1 MNEKKKHIFLFITMI
16 LAGVLFPVVVFVLLC
31 IADLK
36 FFAFYYAMFFF
47 AFSIWALVSFFYYR
61 HVRQEEFHNLL
72 QSAFEADKP
81 IVPMLTAYL
90 QDRPK
95 GYFREFVIIAFL
107 FAMNPAYYLI
117 YYRFWRFDRRVTGV
131 VALLQQGVPLTK
143 ALREYPGLVSQEVFL
158 ALSLGESSGN
168 FSACLSMVGRW
179 HKDLFWL
186 IVLPRMAYL
195 FFMVIASLNV
205 AVFFMVFIA
214 PKYERIFKDFDYSL
228 PWVTA
233 LLLKAFNWLPTFGHR
248 NDIIADAAPI
258 FWILIVVLIP
268 FIAVMPFWSMTARW
282 YFPVVGSIYRIH
294 LQGNFL
300 KMLGITLRGQVV
312 ISKALT
318 FLEESNCFS
327 GPSQKQLVK
336 LNSSIQLGQP
346 LEDCLYSSGWLPKS
360 MKPFIQSSQKLN
372 NLPWALAEVGNQRLR
387 LASLFAQRFSLVVFP
402 LLMLLLGVLIGFIA
416 IAMFMPLIKMLV
428 ELS

>member
-248 NDIIADAAPI
+248 NDIIADVAPI

>member
-1 MNEKKKHIFLFITMI
+1 
-16 LAGVLFPVVVFVLLC
+16 
-31 IADLK
+31 
-36 FFAFYYAMFFF
+36 
-47 AFSIWALVSFFYYR
+47 
-61 HVRQEEFHNLL
+61 
-72 QSAFEADKP
+72 
-81 IVPMLTAYL
+81 MLTAYL

-117 YYRFWRFDRRVTGV
+117 YYRFWRFDRRVAGV

-143 ALREYPGLVSQEVFL
+143 ALREYPGLVSQEVFI

>member
-1 MNEKKKHIFLFITMI
+1 MNEKKKNTILFVTMI
-16 LAGVLFPVVVFVLLC
+16 LAGVLFPMVVFVLLC

-61 HVRQEEFHNLL
+61 HVRQEELHNLL

-81 IVPMLTAYL
+81 IIPMLTAYL

-95 GYFREFVIIAFL
+95 GYFREFIIIAFL
-107 FAMNPAYYLI
+107 SAMNPAYYLI
-117 YYRFWRFDRRVTGV
+117 YYRFWRFDRRVAGV
-131 VALLQQGVPLTK
+131 TALLQQGFPLTI

-168 FSACLSMVGRW
+168 FSACLSMIGRW

-228 PWVTA
+228 PWVTTV
-233 LLLKAFNWLPTFGHR
+233 LLKAFNWLPTFGHR
-248 NDIIADAAPI
+248 NDTIADIAPL
-258 FWILIVVLIP
+258 FWVLVVVLIP

-300 KMLGITLRGQVV
+300 KMLGITLQGQVV

-318 FLEESNCFS
+318 FLEESHCFS

-346 LEDCLYSSGWLPKS
+346 LEDGLYNSGWLPKS
-360 MKPFIQSSQKLN
+360 MKPFIQSSQKVN